1 MKKKMK
7 KELNFENAL
16 DILEEVSELSNQIPF
31 GNSKFQTEKFIVASS
46 ITPARA
52 YRSILLNLKESLSKI
67 SSSYDSLRLSEKNF
81 EKEIEKLKAQAK
93 KTKDS
98 LKKEILNNEIRR
110 MVVNKKLERKTLDDL
125 VEEAKVLY
133 YHLNKLPKYTREE
146 FEKAEGIYYLESLK
160 RQAMG
165 LTGAK
170 NSLLSMFEDIKALEN
185 FEEKYEALPE
195 DQKHLL
201 EKITEESLTNLSD
214 NPVISKAHSNE
225 NILEKK

>member
-1 MKKKMK
+1 MK

-81 EKEIEKLKAQAK
+81 EKEIKKLKAQAK

-110 MVVNKKLERKTLDDL
+110 MVVAKNLERKTINDL
-125 VEEAKVLY
+125 VEESKVLY
-133 YHLNKLPKYTREE
+133 HHLNKLPKYTREE